1 MLATFS
7 ITRRQSCRQRITAHL
22 TQKQQYWLEHIQQAH
37 ATGQSLSDY
46 AAQHDLRLKALYQY
60 RWLLR
65 KKGVLDE
72 ADQAPAFV
80 KVSPP
85 VVPIPQTT
93 VTVHFPNGIRVELAG
108 HAPALSALL
117 TQVQSL

>member
-1 MLATFS
+1 MSAENN
-7 ITRRQSCRQRITAHL
+7 AHL
-22 TQKQQYWLEHIQQAH
+22 TKKQQYWLDQIQQAESSNQTLRQY
-37 ATGQSLSDY
+37 AQQQALS
-46 AAQHDLRLKALYQY
+46 LKALYQY

-72 ADQAPAFV
+72 TDQEQPFV

-117 TQVQSL
+117 SQVQSL